1 MSLIHQEQLLA
12 WTGYPSE
19 GYLERWLKDNHI
31 PYKRGNGGRI
41 CTTEEAIN
49 KALDGE
55 KPRGTWA
62 RDGAK
67 TQ

>member
-1 MSLIHQEQLLA
+1 MSVINQEQLLE

-19 GYLERWLKDNHI
+19 GYLVSWLENNHV
-31 PYKRGNGGRI
+31 PYWRGNHGRV

-49 KALDGE
+49 EALKGR
-55 KPRGTWA
+55 KPRGTWERSGA
-62 RDGAK
+62 R

>member
-1 MSLIHQEQLLA
+1 MSLVTQEKLME

-19 GYLERWLKDNHI
+19 GYLERFLKENHI
-31 PYKRGNGGRI
+31 PYTRGNRGRI

-49 KALDGE
+49 KALEGDR
-55 KPRGTWA
+55 PRGTWA
-62 RDGAK
+62 RDEEK